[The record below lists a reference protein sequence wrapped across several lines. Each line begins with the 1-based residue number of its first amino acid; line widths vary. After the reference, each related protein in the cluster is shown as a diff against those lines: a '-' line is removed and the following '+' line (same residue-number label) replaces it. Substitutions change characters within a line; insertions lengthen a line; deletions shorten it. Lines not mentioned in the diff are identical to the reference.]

1 MQRRIRFCRVCH
13 GCSPTR
19 FSSPVLQ
26 ATERERIRSGVLV
39 ARYIV
44 AVNDPWCEMSKRNE
58 VIRGTEDSDTEVEL
72 SSQELLHMSRPDVDP
87 GGVPEHVGS
96 ASSPGAPAVR
106 SISGSDVQASATPA
120 ETSTTGK
127 RIGLSLGF
135 LLAVAGGGGIYA
147 HISQKEADEPFIP
160 PSSLLAVQPE
170 APEAEPPAPLGAPVR
185 FANPF
190 DRSEIFEFPAG
201 TSREEA
207 RAAVAQMLL
216 ERAAGRRAQVNARK
230 KKH

>member
-1 MQRRIRFCRVCH
+1 
-13 GCSPTR
+13 
-19 FSSPVLQ
+19 
-26 ATERERIRSGVLV
+26 
-39 ARYIV
+39 
-44 AVNDPWCEMSKRNE
+44 
-58 VIRGTEDSDTEVEL
+58 
-72 SSQELLHMSRPDVDP
+72 MSRPDVDP

-96 ASSPGAPAVR
+96 APSPGAPAVR